1 MPYKT
6 RITYCEEV
14 LISLTTFS
22 VISKSLTFEDHY
34 CSLHWKISICYFS
47 HLGWY
52 ANVFLYQKSMFFS
65 NQTLWWYQPT
75 ARIGASRFGFF
86 PSNNFFFCSVGVQ
99 FQTVLMV
106 MNREHKKSPCFIQF
120 RIRRAKKFL
129 GEKVK
134 RLVYYVVVDKKEWIC
149 WRQETNEKK
158 SYSHYIVHSILH
170 SLAFWLNYY
179 ETASGDIMR
188 DEIVLVGR
196 TEPKLFL
203 SFKIEFRSWRNS
215 KSLV

>member
-1 MPYKT
+1 MSMPFCTKK
-6 RITYCEEV
+6 V
-14 LISLTTFS
+14 L
-22 VISKSLTFEDHY
+22 
-34 CSLHWKISICYFS
+34 CSFQIRLSDDINRRRGSEHQDLAF
-47 HLGWY
+47 
-52 ANVFLYQKSMFFS
+52 FL
-65 NQTLWWYQPT
+65 QT
-75 ARIGASRFGFF
+75 I
-86 PSNNFFFCSVGVQ
+86 FFCSVGVQ

-158 SYSHYIVHSILH
+158 SYSHYILVHSILH

-179 ETASGDIMR
+179 ETASGDIIR

-203 SFKIEFRSWRNS
+203 SFKIKFRSWRNS

>member
-1 MPYKT
+1 MEDFYLLLFSFGLICQCLFVPKKY
-6 RITYCEEV
+6 V
-14 LISLTTFS
+14 LFKSDSLMISTDGADRSIKIWLFS
-22 VISKSLTFEDHY
+22 FK
-34 CSLHWKISICYFS
+34 
-47 HLGWY
+47 
-52 ANVFLYQKSMFFS
+52 Q
-65 NQTLWWYQPT
+65 
-75 ARIGASRFGFF
+75 
-86 PSNNFFFCSVGVQ
+86 FFFCSVGVQ

-203 SFKIEFRSWRNS
+203 SFKIKFRSWRNS